1 MNRYQIL
8 IEYVGTNFR
17 GWQIQKKG
25 QTIQGLIQEKL
36 SKLLKEKIV
45 LHGQGRTDAGVHAFE
60 QSAHFDCKNKIVDT
74 IKFLKSINHFLN
86 LKLFLKLHWLVVSP
100 LHQPLEKKSLP
111 FHNYFLLKAD
121 QA

>member
-25 QTIQGLIQEKL
+25 PTIQGFIQEKL
-36 SKLLKEKIV
+36 SKLLKEKII

-60 QSAHFDCKNKIVDT
+60 QSAHFECKTKIENFDVSIRDTKVLSALNGIAKLYETLIGIQEPKALLTCNDCLV
-74 IKFLKSINHFLN
+74 N
-86 LKLFLKLHWLVVSP
+86 L
-100 LHQPLEKKSLP
+100 
-111 FHNYFLLKAD
+111 D
-121 QA
+121 